1 MIELNKLNPMQ
12 QKAVF
17 TNKNKVLVMSGAGAG
32 KTRVLTNRIA
42 YLISQGVSESE
53 IVAFTFTNKAAR
65 EMKARL
71 NLLLGKET
79 SAFIGTFHSFCYQS
93 IKELG
98 NYTKLGF
105 KKSPEIISEYD
116 KGKLIKELLSK
127 YNKDYSNQ
135 EFVSSISKIKN
146 GVKPNLSTNDQYILN
161 AVYQEYQARLKES
174 SMMDFDDMVP
184 LFLKL
189 MDIDKEY
196 FINVCSFKY
205 VLVDEC
211 QDTNKIQYDLIQKVS
226 ELYHNIFMVGDE
238 DQLIY
243 SFRSSDIEILK
254 DFETKADEI
263 IILNENYRCNKEI
276 IKLANK
282 LISNN
287 KTRLNKELVSNI
299 EPKRKVVFKE
309 FDSAYLEA
317 VDVVNKIKMLHLD
330 KEEYKDMAILYRNN
344 VQMYTLE
351 KVLTKEKI
359 PYTVYGGKPFFEYA
373 DIRIIINMYRFIYNP
388 YNLIAFEDVYNKPTP
403 IIEWYQMKPVLE
415 EYRKQKED
423 IPTFL
428 IKQDNVVLKK
438 LGEKYLKLI
447 EAINTLEPERF
458 FMLLLDT
465 LHYSKYLKDSKTQKP
480 ECLRLMQLK
489 DMITDLSKE
498 EVKEFFN
505 SLMIENKDM
514 IKPQGVS
521 LMTIHK
527 SKGLEF
533 NTVFI
538 VGCNDGIIPSTS
550 KVDLEEDRRVFYV
563 AMTRARQNLFLY
575 SSAYHYVN
583 GKTMKYKPSQFIKE
597 IGLYEDDD
605 FFGNYGYNI

>member
-1 MIELNKLNPMQ
+1 
-12 QKAVF
+12 
-17 TNKNKVLVMSGAGAG
+17 
-32 KTRVLTNRIA
+32 
-42 YLISQGVSESE
+42 
-53 IVAFTFTNKAAR
+53 
-65 EMKARL
+65 
-71 NLLLGKET
+71 
-79 SAFIGTFHSFCYQS
+79 
-93 IKELG
+93 
-98 NYTKLGF
+98 
-105 KKSPEIISEYD
+105 
-116 KGKLIKELLSK
+116 
-127 YNKDYSNQ
+127 
-135 EFVSSISKIKN
+135 
-146 GVKPNLSTNDQYILN
+146 
-161 AVYQEYQARLKES
+161 
-174 SMMDFDDMVP
+174 
-184 LFLKL
+184 
-189 MDIDKEY
+189 
-196 FINVCSFKY
+196 
-205 VLVDEC
+205 
-211 QDTNKIQYDLIQKVS
+211 
-226 ELYHNIFMVGDE
+226 MVGDE

-299 EPKRKVVFKE
+299 EPKRKVIFKE

-317 VDVVNKIKMLHLD
+317 VDVVNRIKMLHLD

-373 DIRIIINMYRFIYNP
+373 DIRTIINMYRFIYNP
-388 YNLIAFEDVYNKPTP
+388 YNLIAFEDVYNKPNP
-403 IIEWYQMKPVLE
+403 IIEWYQMKPILE

-428 IKQDNVVLKK
+428 TKQDNVVLKN

-480 ECLRLMQLK
+480 EYLRLMQLK

-505 SLMIENKDM
+505 SLMLENKDM

>member
-65 EMKARL
+65 EMKSRL

-174 SMMDFDDMVP
+174 SMIDFDDMVP

-189 MDIDKEY
+189 MEIDKEY
-196 FINVCSFKY
+196 FTNVCSFKY

-211 QDTNKIQYDLIQKVS
+211 QDTNKIQYNLIQKVS

-299 EPKRKVVFKE
+299 EPKRKVIFKE

-388 YNLIAFEDVYNKPTP
+388 YNLIAFEDVYNT
-403 IIEWYQMKPVLE
+403 IC
-415 EYRKQKED
+415 
-423 IPTFL
+423 
-428 IKQDNVVLKK
+428 
-438 LGEKYLKLI
+438 
-447 EAINTLEPERF
+447 TLSP
-458 FMLLLDT
+458 
-465 LHYSKYLKDSKTQKP
+465 
-480 ECLRLMQLK
+480 
-489 DMITDLSKE
+489 
-498 EVKEFFN
+498 
-505 SLMIENKDM
+505 
-514 IKPQGVS
+514 
-521 LMTIHK
+521 
-527 SKGLEF
+527 
-533 NTVFI
+533 
-538 VGCNDGIIPSTS
+538 IPS
-550 KVDLEEDRRVFYV
+550 
-563 AMTRARQNLFLY
+563 
-575 SSAYHYVN
+575 
-583 GKTMKYKPSQFIKE
+583 
-597 IGLYEDDD
+597 
-605 FFGNYGYNI
+605 